1 MSSTLLDRPP
11 SERLQDEAIAPAPD
25 PAAIASATTS
35 LGSYCFRWEASLI
48 ERRVRTSS
56 GEGQPAR

>member
-1 MSSTLLDRPP
+1 MSTTLLDRPP
-11 SERLQDEAIAPAPD
+11 TDHLQDEVVALAPD

-56 GEGQPAR
+56 GEGQLVG